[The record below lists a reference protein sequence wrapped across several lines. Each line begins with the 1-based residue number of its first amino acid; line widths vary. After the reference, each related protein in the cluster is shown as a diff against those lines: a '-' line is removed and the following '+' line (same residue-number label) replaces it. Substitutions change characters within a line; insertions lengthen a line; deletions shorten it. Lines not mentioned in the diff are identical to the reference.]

1 MRCIASRILLA
12 AGIFLLASQAAWAT
26 TDEQLLPPME
36 PGTTNNCNVSG
47 HPNNVL
53 MLYDNGTGG
62 NSAINCNLNFK
73 ADPSGNVTA
82 NSFTGNSGTLG
93 SLIVNGTLS
102 VNGSGTALTVPSN
115 ALLGSLQLY
124 GESLGTLNGSDSD
137 TLVQLNQLGNCT
149 SDQVLTKNSAGQFQC
164 TNYANAA
171 SLGTYAFPSCPGGAL
186 DWNDTGNNTTSGFV
200 CYTPAPPPPP
210 ISTGCSTGVMYGI
223 SSGSAN
229 CEAVA
234 AANTSCTAG
243 MYVTGEDSSGNPVCT
258 TPPQYWTLN
267 GVSLYNN
274 VGTNVGINTTTPGG
288 ALDVEGENY

>member
-1 MRCIASRILLA
+1 MRHIVARIFFAMGILLLA
-12 AGIFLLASQAAWAT
+12 AQAAWAT

-36 PGTTNNCNVSG
+36 PGTTNNCDVSS

-93 SLIVNGTLS
+93 SLIVNG
-102 VNGSGTALTVPSN
+102 SGTALTVGSN

-124 GESLGTLNGSDSD
+124 GETLGTLNGSDSD
-137 TLVQLNQLGNCT
+137 TLVQLNGLGACT
-149 SDQVLTKNSAGQFQC
+149 SDQVLTKNSVGQFVC

-186 DWNDTGNNTTSGFV
+186 DWNDTGNNATSGFV

-210 ISTGCSTGVMYGI
+210 ITTGCGSAGFMNGI
-223 SSGSAN
+223 SSGVAT
-229 CEAVA
+229 CA
-234 AANTSCTAG
+234 AAALASTNCTAG
-243 MYVTGEDSSGNPVCT
+243 QYVHRC
-258 TPPQYWTLN
+258 
-267 GVSLYNN
+267 
-274 VGTNVGINTTTPGG
+274 
-288 ALDVEGENY
+288 